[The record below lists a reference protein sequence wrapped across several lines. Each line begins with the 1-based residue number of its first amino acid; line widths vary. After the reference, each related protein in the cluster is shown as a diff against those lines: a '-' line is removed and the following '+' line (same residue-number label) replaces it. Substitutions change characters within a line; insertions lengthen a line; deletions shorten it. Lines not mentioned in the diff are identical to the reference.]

1 MVVSE
6 LFYKIVYISKVSF
19 FKYFIVYTL
28 TSEIRTN
35 VDFVKK
41 KCLILSH
48 ALSVS
53 YIVFQLNLLFLAKST
68 LNIAN
73 TVVQKWVN

>member
-41 KCLILSH
+41 KCSH

-53 YIVFQLNLLFLAKST
+53 YIVFQLNFLFLAKST